1 MRVRGG
7 QQECDGGGRQVRV
20 YNAGR
25 DAAGT
30 VPINLNFVVRNF
42 GPVEHCDIDIKPLTV
57 LIGPNNSGK
66 SYVATLLQSILTAQ
80 SQVTGPRFRTY
91 GAVTSCSNILQK
103 KSERDKHKILITR
116 SESKKILD
124 IVLDEEMGPELERQ
138 IARNFGSKVQDLIRM
153 RKNRSSVEVAEPS
166 SKSGEISKLIIKI
179 GDKMSVKSTA
189 KPASYVVEVKQQNE
203 SYSISINDR
212 HGHANSADGGAE
224 NSVGM
229 WPVMHTPL
237 PGEGEDLDQV
247 YRLSAMGVIE
257 KISNQFRFKST
268 LKKLYHFPAARS
280 GILQGHK
287 ALTASIVE
295 HAPYV
300 GIGPNEI
307 PQVTG
312 VVRDFIS
319 QIIMMEDVNGPFA
332 AIANDMENELL
343 GGNIELNTSVT
354 SKHPEITYRYNG
366 STMPLHRGSS
376 TVSEIAPLLLYLKHI
391 VRKNS
396 FLIIEEPEAHLHP
409 ANQLVLAKYI
419 VRLIRSGVN
428 ILITTHSVF
437 LLEKLAKYMMAG
449 NLTPKQRSADLG
461 YGRDD
466 FLTQDE
472 VSAYLFERQPSGG
485 HRTKPVD
492 RDEEY
497 GISQEEFVRVS
508 EALHNETI
516 IINSKM
522 GTLGNA

>member
-1 MRVRGG
+1 MRIRGG
-7 QQECDGGGRQVRV
+7 QQECDGGGLQVRV
-20 YNAGR
+20 HNTGH
-25 DAAGT
+25 DAVVT

-91 GAVTSCSNILQK
+91 GAVTSCSNILRK
-103 KSERDKHKILITR
+103 KSEHGKHKVLITR
-116 SESKKILD
+116 SESKKILS

-138 IARNFGSKVQDLIRM
+138 IARNFGSKVRDLVRM
-153 RKNRSSVEVAEPS
+153 KKNSSSVEVAEPD

-179 GDKMSVKSTA
+179 DDKLSVKSTA
-189 KPASYVVEVKQQNE
+189 RPASYVVEVKQQNE
-203 SYSISINDR
+203 SYGISINDR
-212 HGHANSADGGAE
+212 HGHANSADIGAE
-224 NSVGM
+224 KSV
-229 WPVMHTPL
+229 HTPAEMYI
-237 PGEGEDLDQV
+237 PRPWTEEDLGQMC
-247 YRLSAMGVIE
+247 RLSAMGIIE
-257 KISNQFRFKST
+257 RISNQFRFKSIT
-268 LKKLYHFPAARS
+268 NKIYHFPAARS
-280 GILQGHK
+280 RILQGYK

-295 HAPYV
+295 HAPYG
-300 GIGPNEI
+300 GIESNEI

-312 VVRDFIS
+312 VVGDFIS
-319 QIIMMEDVNGPFA
+319 QIIMMEDLNGPFA

-343 GGNIELNTSVT
+343 GGKIELDTSVT

-449 NLTPKQRSADLG
+449 NLTPKQRSTDLG

-485 HRTKPVD
+485 HRTRPVD

>member
-1 MRVRGG
+1 MRVR
-7 QQECDGGGRQVRV
+7 
-20 YNAGR
+20 NAWR
-25 DAAGT
+25 DAT

-66 SYVATLLQSILTAQ
+66 SYMATLLQSILTAQ

-91 GAVTSCSNILQK
+91 GAVTSCGNILRK
-103 KSERDKHKILITR
+103 KSEHDKHKILITK
-116 SESKKILD
+116 SESKKILG
-124 IVLDEEMGPELERQ
+124 IVLDEEMCPELERQ
-138 IARNFGSKVQDLIRM
+138 IMRNFGSKVRDLVRM
-153 RKNRSSVEVAEPS
+153 KKSSSSVEVAEPG
-166 SKSGEISKLIIKI
+166 SKSGEMNKLIIKI
-179 GDKMSVKSTA
+179 GDNLSVKSTTR
-189 KPASYVVEVKQQNE
+189 PASYVVEVKQQKEN
-203 SYSISINDR
+203 YGISINDR
-212 HGHANSADGGAE
+212 HGHANRVDGGAE
-224 NSVGM
+224 ESV
-229 WPVMHTPL
+229 HTQPAEMYIPL
-237 PGEGEDLDQV
+237 PSAGEDLGQV
-247 YRLSAMGVIE
+247 YRLSAMGIIE
-257 KISNQFRFKST
+257 RISNQFRFKSIPS
-268 LKKLYHFPAARS
+268 KIYHFPAARS

-295 HAPYV
+295 HASYG
-300 GIGPNEI
+300 GIAPIEI

-312 VVRDFIS
+312 VVGGFIS
-319 QIIMMEDVNGPFA
+319 QIIMMEDENGPFA
-332 AIANDMENELL
+332 AIANDMENELI
-343 GGNIELNTSVT
+343 GGNIELDTSVR

-366 STMPLHRGSS
+366 STMPLHRSSS

-419 VRLIRSGVN
+419 VRLIRSGIN

-449 NLTPKQRSADLG
+449 NLTPKQRSTDLG

-508 EALHNETI
+508 EALHRETI